1 LKRDIWIVRVVV
13 GAEGVLSWQ
22 RLLRPTQVVDAAK
35 HQQQRQHEAK
45 ANHEPA
51 QDRVVSEDVL
61 IGIIVRVKD
70 SHSSP
75 HAAIASVRTKLA
87 AASNAT

>member
-1 LKRDIWIVRVVV
+1 MDICIVRVVV

-35 HQQQRQHEAK
+35 HQQQRQRQHEAK